1 MTIAAPGP
9 AMGARE
15 LAAELNRSE
24 TWLYEHWRDLVAAGR
39 LPPPLLGGQS
49 PLSWSRAHVYAV
61 LDKPLPAA
69 ARTMAMAYRAAAAAA
84 AGAPHVAADNLRE
97 LEDRAALDQRFVR

>member
-1 MTIAAPGP
+1 
-9 AMGARE
+9 MGARE

-24 TWLYEHWRDLVAAGR
+24 TWLYEHWRALVQDGR

-61 LDKPLPAA
+61 LDKALPKPAQA
-69 ARTMAMAYRAAAAAA
+69 MAMAYRAAAAAA
-84 AGAPHVAADNLRE
+84 AGAPHVAADSLRE
-97 LEDRAALDQRFVR
+97 LEDRAALDQRFIRG

>member
-1 MTIAAPGP
+1 MS
-9 AMGARE
+9 ARE

-24 TWLYEHWRDLVAAGR
+24 TWLYEHWRTLVAQR
-39 LPPPLLGGQS
+39 KLPPPLLGGQS

-69 ARTMAMAYRAAAAAA
+69 ARAMAMAYRAAAAAA
-84 AGAPHVAADNLRE
+84 AGAPHVAADSLAD
-97 LEDRAALDQRFVR
+97 LEARAALDQRFVRG